1 MASFDFLA
9 SENVDDDDDD
19 DEDDDGM
26 ANGDS
31 YDGRDTR
38 VTAEQLL
45 ANRLQVLYPPWSVG
59 QLIEVRVVSRM
70 IFVVNNRCLKVAQNF
85 GISRGFADLGGNND

>member
-19 DEDDDGM
+19 DDDDDGM

-31 YDGRDTR
+31 YNSHDPRA
-38 VTAEQLL
+38 TAEQFM
-45 ANRLQVLYPPWSVG
+45 ADRFQVF
-59 QLIEVRVVSRM
+59 IT
-70 IFVVNNRCLKVAQNF
+70 F
-85 GISRGFADLGGNND
+85 G